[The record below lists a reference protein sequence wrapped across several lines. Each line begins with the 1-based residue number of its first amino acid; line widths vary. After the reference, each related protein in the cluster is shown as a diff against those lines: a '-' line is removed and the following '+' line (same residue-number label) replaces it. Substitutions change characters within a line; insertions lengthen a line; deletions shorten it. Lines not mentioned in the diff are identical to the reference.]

1 MLDFALVYKH
11 FRQILFTS
19 TPRIICL
26 ILLHFTSICEE
37 SGCDAVRSINAC
49 FLLVLQAYQAFPVKF
64 RSISAR
70 CANAC
75 FLLCLQAFPEP
86 FTDLGSIP
94 LPLEMLVFYW
104 FYKHLDM
111 NCDPRAHFLQNASNS
126 TRFTS
131 ISSIS
136 HDSRPMPAE
145 PGRVWPSPAPPTH
158 SGPAWRSSARSGP
171 ARNSPVHHTWLPHLA
186 NLSTLI

>member
-1 MLDFALVYKH
+1 MANACFGNGFQAYLQVSGAGSGVSK
-11 FRQILFTS
+11 
-19 TPRIICL
+19 CL

-49 FLLVLQAYQAFPVKF
+49 FLLVLQAFQAFPVRF

-75 FLLCLQAFPEP
+75 FLLRLQAFPEP

-104 FYKHLDM
+104 FYKHLHT

-131 ISSIS
+131 ISSIC
-136 HDSRPMPAE
+136 HDSRPMPAN
-145 PGRVWPSPAPPTH
+145 RR
-158 SGPAWRSSARSGP
+158 GPAQPSQPIPDQPGAAQPGLAQPGTARSI
-171 ARNSPVHHTWLPHLA
+171 ARGCPTWL
-186 NLSTLI
+186 T